1 MKMML
6 LMAAVLMG
14 VGTAWAD
21 DTYQRITS
29 TDHLEIDAEY
39 IIVSET
45 NSVAMG
51 TIDNSK
57 GQGISVT
64 ISNGQISLSSSST
77 VNVLTLGGSSSGYTL
92 LGSQDNN
99 YIGYGGNSTKLA
111 ANAKASTNSYKW
123 TISFSGNNV
132 SIANVE
138 TTNRYIKGYNTNK
151 DFRAYA
157 TDNGSDVQL
166 YKKVTASA
174 NATSVTID
182 DSNLSN
188 TNLFDGTAAGSLSAT
203 VKDKNGDAIT
213 GATVTW
219 TSETESVATIASD
232 GTVALVAVGTTKIT
246 ASYAGES
253 GIYDASSADY
263 TLTVTNVPRYTATFS
278 VNGTVTTSAEYT
290 EDEAIVFPAD
300 PASINGFAFVGW
312 CENVVTDGNK
322 PTFVTSATMGKANK
336 TFYAVFAIDSGSG
349 STTATLTESEITDN
363 FTSSA
368 MAYSDSPKS
377 YVDSSDGVTWTVKGY
392 ATKNAPWVQLRKNST
407 VAYMKIAT
415 NDNISNI
422 KITIS
427 NTTNT
432 TGTSTSEISN
442 HGAFSG
448 YVILLSAPVA
458 NAAQDTDGILGS
470 TNSVSNNVVDI
481 APTSSVNEVYVQVTA
496 GARIWGVEVTCD
508 GNSYSDYCTTVP
520 TSVPITVGASKF
532 TSTYYSKYA
541 LVVPTGLT
549 AYTFKVNASN
559 KLEISETINAGQ
571 TIAKDQAVIL
581 YGDANTDYDLSIT
594 GTDGTKDANNVLHG
608 FDEASTT
615 TGGTIYY
622 RLTTKGDASTIGFYW
637 GAENGGAF
645 TVGAH
650 KAYVA
655 VDAALSF
662 GAGARMADIFAF
674 DEANGIG
681 NVNGETITNN
691 RYFDL
696 QGRRIAQPTKGLYIV
711 NGKKMLVK

>member
-1 MKMML
+1 MVKLLQMKMML

-29 TDHLEIDAEY
+29 TDDLEIDAEY

-99 YIGYGGNSTKLA
+99 YIGYGGNNSTKLA

-157 TDNGSDVQL
+157 TGNGSDVQL

-203 VKDKNGDAIT
+203 VKDKDGQDIS

-219 TSETESVATIASD
+219 TSENTSVATIANN
-232 GTVALVAVGTTKIT
+232 GAVTLVAAGTTKIT
-246 ASYAGES
+246 ASYAGVS
-253 GIYDASSADY
+253 GTYDASYANY
-263 TLTVTNVPRYTATFS
+263 TLTVTYVPRYTASFN

-290 EDEAIVFPAD
+290 EDEAIVFPTD
-300 PASINGFAFVGW
+300 PTSINGFTFVGW

-322 PTFVTSATMGKANK
+322 PTFVTSATMGDDDI
-336 TFYAVFAIDSGSG
+336 TFYAVFAVGTASGEY
-349 STTATLTESEITDN
+349 TYEKL
-363 FTSSA
+363 
-368 MAYSDSPKS
+368 
-377 YVDSSDGVTWTVKGY
+377 SSDAFDTNATYVIGAKGASNDDNMY
-392 ATKNAPWVQLRKNST
+392 YLYSYSNKVDQNASYGLVSEDLDTNTPITFTLSGTSDALVAKDNSNNYLVGLTSANFRMSSSSVSVALSADGSIKNSSSGT
-407 VAYMKIAT
+407 YYLRYNTAGGLRWY
-415 NDNISNI
+415 S
-422 KITIS
+422 S
-427 NTTNT
+427 NT
-432 TGTSTSEISN
+432 GQKAYFYKVIS
-442 HGAFSG
+442 
-448 YVILLSAPVA
+448 
-458 NAAQDTDGILGS
+458 GI
-470 TNSVSNNVVDI
+470 T
-481 APTSSVNEVYVQVTA
+481 
-496 GARIWGVEVTCD
+496 
-508 GNSYSDYCTTVP
+508 YSDYCTTVP
-520 TSVPITVGASKF
+520 TKVSITVGASKF